1 MPRSGSNWV
10 RLILDS
16 HPVITC
22 YAALL
27 RKTTLVE
34 SESTF
39 FDKLDQRFSSPS
51 YRMDHYQE
59 MLESIFSYAPVS
71 RWVGMKFMLNS
82 STEIRDHL
90 LASDYKHILLTRA
103 NYLAAYASHLLAKS
117 TGRAVILKGDTVSRV
132 PVMFDPQRFRGF
144 CEARHRH
151 FGELRKMA
159 SSDMLEIEYNDLRSR
174 GFAKIAEFL
183 DVPLDGFTAAVTA
196 KRGSDDILSRFAN
209 PQDVMRELE
218 AIGRT
223 DWVTE
228 AIA

>member
-1 MPRSGSNWV
+1 MEQQ
-10 RLILDS
+10 RL
-16 HPVITC
+16 
-22 YAALL
+22 Y
-27 RKTTLVE
+27 
-34 SESTF
+34 
-39 FDKLDQRFSSPS
+39 KLDQRFNLPD
-51 YRMDHYQE
+51 YRIEHYQE
-59 MLESIFSYAPVS
+59 ALDGIFVSAPTS

-90 LASDYKHILLTRA
+90 LVSGYKHILLTRA

-117 TGRAVILKGDTVSRV
+117 TGQGIVFKGDAVSRV
-132 PVMFDPQRFRGF
+132 PVRFDSGKFRIF
-144 CEARHRH
+144 CRARDRR